1 MNNKQ
6 LTNILAYI
14 PGKENFIKELH
25 LEVTTNFSINIEEN
39 LIRALSLSDKPSEE
53 LNPQT
58 AKHFSFTPVV
68 DSIKNF
74 LEDLSDYYHTINAYL
89 ALNAVNYTTD
99 PGGSIQIEF
108 IWQKKV
114 HGIPEIVCDFITEH
128 DESEATLIQ
137 VAENDNSVKILYNV
151 G

>member
-1 MNNKQ
+1 MKQKQ
-6 LTNILAYI
+6 LTNILDYI

-25 LEVTTNFSINIEEN
+25 LEVTTNFSINVEKNI
-39 LIRALSLSDKPSEE
+39 IMALSLSDKPSVE

-58 AKHFSFTPVV
+58 AKQFSFLPIV

-74 LEDLSDYYHTINAYL
+74 LEEISDYYHTINAYL
-89 ALNAVNYTTD
+89 ALNTVNYTTQPD
-99 PGGSIQIEF
+99 GSIQIEF

-114 HGIPEIVCDFITEH
+114 QGIPEIVCDFITEH
-128 DESEATLIQ
+128 DESEAALIQ
-137 VAENDNSVKILYNV
+137 VAENDNSVKTIYNV

>member
-1 MNNKQ
+1 MKQKQ

-25 LEVTTNFSINIEEN
+25 LEVTTNFSINLEKK
-39 LIRALSLSDKPSEE
+39 LIGALSLNDKAPDE

-58 AKHFSFTPVV
+58 AKQFSFLPIV

-74 LEDLSDYYHTINAYL
+74 LEEISSYYHTINAYL
-89 ALNAVNYTTD
+89 ALNSVNYTTTSD
-99 PGGSIQIEF
+99 GAILIEF

-114 HGIPEIVCDFITEH
+114 QGIPEIVCDFITEH
-128 DESEATLIQ
+128 DESEAILQ
-137 VAENDNSVKILYNV
+137 SVAENDNSVKTVYNV

>member
-1 MNNKQ
+1 MKQKQ
-6 LTNILAYI
+6 LANILAYI

-25 LEVTTNFSINIEEN
+25 LEVTTNFSINIEKN
-39 LIRALSLSDKPSEE
+39 LIRALSLSDKPSDE

-58 AKHFSFTPVV
+58 AKQFSFLPII

-74 LEDLSDYYHTINAYL
+74 LEEISDYYHTINAYL
-89 ALNAVNYTTD
+89 ALNSVNYTTQPD
-99 PGGSIQIEF
+99 GSIQIEF

-114 HGIPEIVCDFITEH
+114 QCIPEIVCDFITEH
-128 DESEATLIQ
+128 DESEAALTK
-137 VAENDNSVKILYNV
+137 VSDNDNSVKILYNV

>member
-1 MNNKQ
+1 MKQ

-25 LEVTTNFSINIEEN
+25 LEVTTNFSINIEKN
-39 LIRALSLSDKPSEE
+39 LIRALSLSDKPSDE

-58 AKHFSFTPVV
+58 AKQFSFLPIIG
-68 DSIKNF
+68 SIKNF
-74 LEDLSDYYHTINAYL
+74 LEEISDYYHTINAYL
-89 ALNAVNYTTD
+89 ALNAVNYTTQPD
-99 PGGSIQIEF
+99 GSIQIEF

-114 HGIPEIVCDFITEH
+114 QGIPEIVCDFITEH
-128 DESEATLIQ
+128 DESEAALIQ
-137 VAENDNSVKILYNV
+137 VAENDNSVKTSYNV

>member
-1 MNNKQ
+1 MKQ

-25 LEVTTNFSINIEEN
+25 LEVTTNFSINIEKN
-39 LIRALSLSDKPSEE
+39 LIRALSLSDKPSDE

-58 AKHFSFTPVV
+58 AKQFSFLPII

-74 LEDLSDYYHTINAYL
+74 LEEISSYYHIINAYL
-89 ALNAVNYTTD
+89 ALNAVNYTTQPD
-99 PGGSIQIEF
+99 GSIQIEF

-114 HGIPEIVCDFITEH
+114 QGIPEIVCDFITEH
-128 DESEATLIQ
+128 DESEAALIQ
-137 VAENDNSVKILYNV
+137 VAENDNSVKTLYNV

>member
-1 MNNKQ
+1 MKQ

-25 LEVTTNFSINIEEN
+25 LEVTTNFSINIEKN
-39 LIRALSLSDKPSEE
+39 LIRALSLSDKPSDE

-58 AKHFSFTPVV
+58 AKQFSFLPIV

-74 LEDLSDYYHTINAYL
+74 LEEISSYYHTINAYL
-89 ALNAVNYTTD
+89 ALNSVNYTTQPD
-99 PGGSIQIEF
+99 RSIQIEF
-108 IWQKKV
+108 TWQKKV
-114 HGIPEIVCDFITEH
+114 QGIPEIVCDFITEH
-128 DESEATLIQ
+128 DESEAALIQ
-137 VAENDNSVKILYNV
+137 VAENDNSVKTLYNV

>member
-1 MNNKQ
+1 MNNKK

-39 LIRALSLSDKPSEE
+39 LIRALSLSDKQSEE

-58 AKHFSFTPVV
+58 AKNFSFLPVV

-74 LEDLSDYYHTINAYL
+74 LEDLSDYYYTINAYL

-99 PGGSIQIEF
+99 SDGSIHIEF

-114 HGIPEIVCDFITEH
+114 QGIPEIVCDFITEH
-128 DESEATLIQ
+128 DESGAALIQ

>member
-1 MNNKQ
+1 MNNKK

-39 LIRALSLSDKPSEE
+39 LIRALSLKDKPSED

-58 AKHFSFTPVV
+58 AKRFSFLPIV

-99 PGGSIQIEF
+99 SDGSIHIEF

-114 HGIPEIVCDFITEH
+114 QGIPEIVCDFITEH
-128 DESEATLIQ
+128 DESEAALIK
-137 VAENDNSVKILYNV
+137 VSDDDNSVKTLYNV